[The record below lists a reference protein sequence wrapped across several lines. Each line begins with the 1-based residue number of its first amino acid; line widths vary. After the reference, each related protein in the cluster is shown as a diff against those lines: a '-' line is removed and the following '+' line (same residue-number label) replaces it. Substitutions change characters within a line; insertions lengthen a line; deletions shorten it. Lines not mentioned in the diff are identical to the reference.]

1 MCTLRIVS
9 VKLTKD
15 IFCILKRAVLDMLS
29 IYMSCTIE
37 RIVLV
42 MFTIKSFVRYNVKRN
57 VLYA

>member
-15 IFCILKRAVLDMLS
+15 IFCILKIAVLDMLS

-37 RIVLV
+37 RIVYV

-57 VLYA
+57 VLCT